1 MTQSKDESTINL
13 DELGLGGLMED
24 DTITINLDDTY
35 GATTTDTITVSDPTF
50 TVGIDTAD
58 TIDISSISTSTI
70 TLDDTHWADGI
81 TWEQIE
87 FEDKMPSVAKV
98 EDMCNDYPALE
109 KAYEN
114 FKTIYKMV
122 HQDWQGRQDDE
133 DGQLPF

>member
-1 MTQSKDESTINL
+1 MTNINL
-13 DELGLGGLMED
+13 NSEE
-24 DTITINLDDTY
+24 TITISTNTMSSS
-35 GATTTDTITVSDPTF
+35 SDYTF
-50 TVGIDTAD
+50 DLSEYTAN
-58 TIDISSISTSTI
+58 TIDISSITSSTIDTI

-98 EDMCNDYPALE
+98 EDMCNNYPALE

-114 FKTIYKMV
+114 FKTIYAMV